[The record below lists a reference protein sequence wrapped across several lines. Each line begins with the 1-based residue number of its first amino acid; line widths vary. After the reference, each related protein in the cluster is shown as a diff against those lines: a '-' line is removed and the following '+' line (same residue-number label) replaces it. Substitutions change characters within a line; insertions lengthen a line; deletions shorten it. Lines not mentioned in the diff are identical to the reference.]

1 MNTGLYGLRE
11 FRLLWVSGLLAALG
25 AQMSLLA
32 LPLLVLRETGSAVQA
47 GAVGTVSVGAF
58 LVTMLPGGALA
69 DATERLRLLRLC
81 TAASLLFV
89 SVLAVCVLA
98 GRVPLV
104 LVLLVA
110 GTGALIGSVALPA
123 TLGLLR
129 AVVPECLLGAASDRF
144 QARSAAA
151 RLVGPLVGGAIFA
164 WHPAAPF
171 VVEAVALLLAVACLA
186 LMRTRS
192 APPSRGPRR
201 SRWNLSAGVAFI
213 WRDSQLRVVLL
224 VFGLGANMAFSALT
238 FVSLA
243 IASDGGQAG
252 FAGGMVVA
260 MTATGSLAGALIA
273 PVLHPEQRAA
283 ALLATTCWVCMG
295 TATILVVTHPP
306 VLIGLL
312 AATCA
317 AVANVGSIGLVTAML
332 LVTPEGMVG
341 RVQSAASFIST
352 LAQPIGPIA
361 GGALLST
368 WGPSA
373 TFAVIGCVFAVC
385 ALVLTAASV
394 VHSGFDVEQTETYAP
409 FPRFAPVLADD
420 QE

>member
-1 MNTGLYGLRE
+1 MNAGLYGLRE

-81 TAASLLFV
+81 TSTSLLFV

-104 LVLLVA
+104 LVLFVA
-110 GTGALIGSVALPA
+110 GAGALIGSVALPA
-123 TLGLLR
+123 TLGLLQ
-129 AVVPECLLGAASDRF
+129 AVVPECLLGAASSRF

-192 APPSRGPRR
+192 APPSRPGARR
-201 SRWNLSAGVAFI
+201 SRWNLGAGVAFI
-213 WRDSQLRVVLL
+213 WRDSHLRVVLL

-260 MTATGSLAGALIA
+260 LTATGSLAGALLA
-273 PVLHPEQRAA
+273 PALRPERRAT
-283 ALLATTCWVCMG
+283 ALLAMTCWVCTG
-295 TATILVVTHPP
+295 TAMTLVVTRPP

-312 AATCA
+312 TAACA
-317 AVANVGSIGLVTAML
+317 ALANLGSIGFVTTML

-341 RVQSAASFIST
+341 RVQSAAGFIST

-361 GGALLST
+361 GGAMLGT
-368 WGPSA
+368 WGPNA
-373 TFAVIGCVFAVC
+373 TFVVIGCVFVVC

-394 VHSGFDVEQTETYAP
+394 VHSRYDIERAETYAP
-409 FPRFAPVLADD
+409 VPRPTPVLADD
-420 QE
+420 